1 LTVGPWRPVSLHSY
15 YTRISDLYISAQ
27 VDESL
32 ETDLTVRI
40 THSPSGTSG
49 FAEILLKD
57 PAGQVVTSQTN
68 IPVNSGFARAA
79 FQFKKGD
86 IQLWY
91 PVGYGEQAL
100 YDVEVKVMNDVRHS
114 LEGSVI
120 AAFAQSMVLAR
131 SGT

>member
-1 LTVGPWRPVSLHSY
+1 LTVGPWRPVSLHTY
-15 YTRISDLYISAQ
+15 HIRISDLYISAQ

-32 ETDLTVRI
+32 KTDLTVRI
-40 THSPSGTSG
+40 THSPSEASG

-68 IPVNSGFARAA
+68 IPLNGGFARAA
-79 FQFKKGD
+79 FHFKKGD

-91 PVGYGEQAL
+91 PVGYGEQPL

-114 LEGSVI
+114 LEGNDV
-120 AAFAQSMVLAR
+120 AVFAESMILAR